1 MVIPVKIK
9 ELLTDNFVAVNID
22 TPKPF
27 KYDPINMSFNL
38 IEKLAFRLYDL
49 SWGYALPLLRRN
61 PRLAEGFRQRTLKAS
76 LSPAHL
82 WIQAASVGEAYL
94 ALELI
99 TGLSTTKPL
108 TILVTSNTSQ
118 GIEVLK
124 RNLSVR
130 ISNNDRIQPQVR
142 YFPFDKPAFMQT
154 AIADIQPKVMVLM
167 ETEIWPGL
175 LRALKESHC
184 KVLIVNGRITE
195 KSLKRYRVW
204 PSLWQKIRPD
214 EVLAISQ
221 EDAQRFRRLFGD
233 AGIDVMSNIKFDR
246 IVAGTSCGDDKKKL
260 KTILP
265 ADNPFVVLASVR
277 QEEENLVNN
286 IVQNLLQARPEAV
299 IGLFPRHVHRIPA
312 WQKRLADSKI
322 GHSLRS
328 KIDRRI
334 RTGQVILWDTFG
346 ELPTAYG
353 LAQAAFVGGSLA
365 PLGGQNFLEPLITGI
380 IPIIGPS
387 WDNFTWVGREII
399 DSDLLKVADNWK
411 QVAELLVEDLAD
423 PTPRKEVID
432 AAHQFIRLRRG
443 GTEKAC
449 QRILACLEQKT

>member
-1 MVIPVKIK
+1 
-9 ELLTDNFVAVNID
+9 
-22 TPKPF
+22 
-27 KYDPINMSFNL
+27 MSLNL

-61 PRLAEGFRQRTLKAS
+61 RRLAEGFRQRTLKAG
-76 LSPAHL
+76 LSSAHL

-108 TILVTSNTSQ
+108 EILVTSNTSQ
-118 GIEVLK
+118 GIEILN
-124 RNLSVR
+124 RNLLVR
-130 ISNNDRIQPQVR
+130 ISNNDRIQLQVR

-154 AIADIQPKVMVLM
+154 AVADIQPKVMVLM

-195 KSLKRYRVW
+195 KSLKRYLIW

-214 EVLAISQ
+214 EVLAISH
-221 EDAQRFRRLFGD
+221 EDAQRFQRLFGD

-246 IVAGTSCGDDKKKL
+246 IIAGTSCGADKKKL
-260 KTILP
+260 QTILP

-277 QEEENLVNN
+277 QEEESLVDN
-286 IVQNLLQARPEAV
+286 IVQNLLHARPEAV

-312 WQKRLADSKI
+312 WQKRLADSGI

-328 KIDRRI
+328 KIDRRL
-334 RTGQVILWDTFG
+334 RTGRVILWDTFG
-346 ELPTAYG
+346 ELSAAYG

-365 PLGGQNFLEPLITGI
+365 PLGGQNFLEALVSGVV
-380 IPIIGPS
+380 PIIGPS
-387 WDNFTWVGREII
+387 WDNFAWVGREIV
-399 DSDLLKVADNWK
+399 DAGLLKVAENWK
-411 QVAELLVEDLAD
+411 QVADLLLEDLVSSHS
-423 PTPRKEVID
+423 RKDVMN
-432 AAHQFIRLRRG
+432 AARQLIHARTG
-443 GTEKAC
+443 GTEQAC
-449 QRILACLEQKT
+449 RRISSCLENIEK